1 MEDQKKMFKDDI
13 NFLECPNLV
22 LNNRTSV
29 NTWVIEKEHGRYEM
43 TSMKG
48 LPSHFDKIILY
59 YLIYKLYKETGLK
72 KNRLVTNRYD
82 IARNVFFN
90 VKNLGKNHYDRIME
104 SLKKWKQVAINFE
117 GVFYEDGRYIIKYF
131 SFVDDVT
138 LDKESG
144 KLTIRFGEAYIK
156 QLRETKFFRYIN
168 FEQYKKLNRAV
179 SARLYE
185 ILLKSFKKSNEWSI
199 DIQKLAEKVTF
210 EKPAGASKYYPSI
223 VLRHIRPA
231 VKEIN
236 KKTDLYIKLHFNK
249 DSGVCIFAKE
259 QKPNNLL
266 PARSLLEDR
275 RKTKPSKSKDQDDCY
290 SVHLNMPEDER
301 NRIRK
306 VIERDAF
313 LTVLPDDKSKVY
325 AYMKRANMYPA

>member
-1 MEDQKKMFKDDI
+1 LEDQKKMFKDDI
-13 NFLECPNLV
+13 NFLECPNWV
-22 LNNRTSV
+22 LNNRSSV
-29 NTWVIEKEHGRYEM
+29 NTWVIEKPHGRYEL
-43 TSMKG
+43 TSLKG

-59 YLIYKLYKETGLK
+59 YLIYKLYKETELK
-72 KNRLVTNRYD
+72 KNRLVTNRYE

-90 VKNLGKNHYDRIME
+90 VKSLGKNHYSRLMK
-104 SLKKWKQVAINFE
+104 SLKKWKQIAINFE
-117 GVFYEDGRYIIKYF
+117 GVFYEDGRHIIKYF

-144 KLTIRFGEAYIK
+144 KLTIRFGEAYIE
-156 QLRETKFFRYIN
+156 QLRETKFFRYID

-210 EKPAGASKYYPSI
+210 EKPAGATKYYPSV

-236 KKTDLYIKLHFNK
+236 KKTDLYITLSFNK
-249 DSGVCIFAKE
+249 NSGTCTFIKG
-259 QKPNNLL
+259 QKPKELT
-266 PARSLLEDR
+266 PARSLLEGKR
-275 RKTKPSKSKDQDDCY
+275 QTKPSTAREQAECYNCYMNLPQD
-290 SVHLNMPEDER
+290 EQER
-301 NRIRK
+301 IK
-306 VIERDAF
+306 QAIERDQF
-313 LTVLPDDKSKVY
+313 IKVLPNEKLKIF
-325 AYMKRANMYPA
+325 AYMKRMNLYPS